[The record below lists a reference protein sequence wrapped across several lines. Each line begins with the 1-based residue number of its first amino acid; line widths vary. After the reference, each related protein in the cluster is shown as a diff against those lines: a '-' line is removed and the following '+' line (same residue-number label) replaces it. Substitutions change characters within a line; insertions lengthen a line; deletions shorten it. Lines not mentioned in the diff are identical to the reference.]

1 MATLELETLTK
12 RYPGVVPVNG
22 IDLSVDHGEFVC
34 LLGPSGCGKTTTL
47 RMIAGLVE
55 PDEGEIRVGGKLMSS
70 TRSVVPPEARNMSMI
85 FQSYAVWPHMTV
97 RENVAY
103 ALKTKPLLPSEK
115 QRRVDALLD
124 TTKLG
129 KLAERYPSEL
139 SGGQQQRVALAR
151 ALVPDPD
158 ILLLDEPL
166 SNLDANLRGDMRFEI
181 RRLHDQFQH
190 TSVYVT
196 HDQVEAMTMA
206 DRIVVMNAG
215 RIEQIGTPEEVYE
228 RPNSVFVA
236 KFIGGSNV
244 LTVRCVGPNAVE
256 MSGHVLEVA
265 EGEFTAPGTEMSLC
279 VKTHDL
285 ELLTSAVPVSGNN
298 VLAGIVRSQ
307 AYLGSHR
314 DYIVDIG
321 QEVMIAAPAT
331 LEVPTG
337 SNVSVLFK
345 AHRCR
350 ALRA

>member
-12 RYPGVVPVNG
+12 RYPGVVPVSG

-215 RIEQIGTPEEVYE
+215 RIEQIGTPEEVYN
-228 RPNSVFVA
+228 RPNSRFVA
-236 KFIGGSNV
+236 RFIGGSNV
-244 LTVRCVGPNAVE
+244 IDVQHVEGRQVRLDGHTLHVG
-256 MSGHVLEVA
+256 
-265 EGEFTAPGTEMSLC
+265 EGDFAGPGKAMAIC
-279 VKTHDL
+279 VKMHDV
-285 ELLTSAVPVSGNN
+285 ELLPEGHAADGVN
-298 VLAGIVRSQ
+298 VLPGVVRSH

-314 DYIVDIG
+314 DYV
-321 QEVMIAAPAT
+321 V
-331 LEVPTG
+331 
-337 SNVSVLFK
+337 
-345 AHRCR
+345 
-350 ALRA
+350 